1 MNKSVI
7 IIGIIALGFIWWN
20 LWISVKIIKY
30 IKSKGEEAS
39 LFNNGIF
46 IKGKIF
52 SYLPLYKK
60 LSLKEDGKVGQLYYN
75 FYISFIMFLAFL
87 IAGLIMVT

>member
-1 MNKSVI
+1 MNIKLI
-7 IIGIIALGFIWWN
+7 IIGAIALIFIWWN
-20 LWISVKIIKY
+20 LWISRKIIKY

-46 IKGKIF
+46 VKGKIF

-60 LSLKEDGKVGQLYYN
+60 LSLQEDGKVGQLYYN
-75 FYISFIMFLAFL
+75 FYLSFILFFAFL
-87 IAGLIMVT
+87 LAGLVMVS

>member
-1 MNKSVI
+1 MNNSVI
-7 IIGIIALGFIWWN
+7 IIGIIALVFIWWN
-20 LWISVKIIKY
+20 LWISMKIIKY

-39 LFNNGIF
+39 LFNNRFF

-75 FYISFIMFLAFL
+75 FYMSFIMFLAFL
-87 IAGLIMVT
+87 LVGLVMVS